1 MPMCRRRGARA
12 RILRIDRSWSIAC
25 DAPRL
30 PDPFRDDGCPT
41 PSRHVYCE
49 QAARFPERRRALAE
63 EAGHVDPARAIHP
76 AGGGTT
82 GHAAEHTCRAGR
94 VAGEAMVRRPNRRA
108 EAGRQRGRN
117 VRPPNASARRPLV
130 DLGLLRAT
138 VWPEGPDGFKTA
150 ILHTVQCNP
159 ALPLG
164 LAAYPLVSHARATL
178 TAKAI
183 GVERVMG
190 IATLPGLCHCE
201 LSPRRRTSA
210 SMRHSNAPPS
220 RRSQPPIRARATRP
234 MLPPR
239 AASKGWPS
247 SMRRWRTSRQSR
259 RRWR

>member
-1 MPMCRRRGARA
+1 MCRRRGARA

-150 ILHTVQCNP
+150 ILQTCTQSSATPRCRSDWP
-159 ALPLG
+159 PTRSSRTLG
-164 LAAYPLVSHARATL
+164 
-178 TAKAI
+178 
-183 GVERVMG
+183 
-190 IATLPGLCHCE
+190 
-201 LSPRRRTSA
+201 RR
-210 SMRHSNAPPS
+210 
-220 RRSQPPIRARATRP
+220 
-234 MLPPR
+234 
-239 AASKGWPS
+239 
-247 SMRRWRTSRQSR
+247 
-259 RRWR
+259 